1 MLPSIC
7 KTLKNRVLD
16 TPNLR
21 KSVTPKMPSFE
32 FLEDLLYTF
41 AQTNLSRFMKKNYL
55 LVLLLIGIVA
65 SFIVDMQAT
74 SIACE
79 GVLTK
84 VDMHREVLDSSLIK
98 RVPERDPLELSCYV
112 IDDINT
118 IFLSA
123 NKTVLAEIEI
133 ENFTT
138 GDYASYYDQISTAS
152 LSLPVYGSGRYL
164 ILVTLSNGV
173 NYFGEFTL

>member
-1 MLPSIC
+1 
-7 KTLKNRVLD
+7 
-16 TPNLR
+16 
-21 KSVTPKMPSFE
+21 
-32 FLEDLLYTF
+32 
-41 AQTNLSRFMKKNYL
+41 MKKVYPI
-55 LVLLLIGIVA
+55 VLLLLMGIVA
-65 SFIVDMQAT
+65 SFTVDMQAT

-84 VDMHREVLDSSLIK
+84 VDMHREVPDSSFTK
-98 RVPERDPLELSCYV
+98 RIPERDPLELSCYV

-123 NKTVLAEIEI
+123 NKTVLAEIEVK
-133 ENFTT
+133 NFTT

-152 LSLPVYGSGRYL
+152 LSLPVYGSGCYL

-173 NYFGEFTL
+173 NYYGEFEL

>member
-1 MLPSIC
+1 
-7 KTLKNRVLD
+7 
-16 TPNLR
+16 
-21 KSVTPKMPSFE
+21 
-32 FLEDLLYTF
+32 
-41 AQTNLSRFMKKNYL
+41 MKKVYP
-55 LVLLLIGIVA
+55 LVLLLLIGIVA
-65 SFIVDMQAT
+65 YFTVDMQAM
-74 SIACE
+74 SISCD

-84 VDMHREVLDSSLIK
+84 VDMHRETPDSSLTK
-98 RVPERDPLELSCYV
+98 RIPERNPLELSCYV

-118 IFLSA
+118 IFLSS

-152 LSLPVYGSGRYL
+152 LALPVYGSGRYL

>member
-1 MLPSIC
+1 
-7 KTLKNRVLD
+7 
-16 TPNLR
+16 
-21 KSVTPKMPSFE
+21 
-32 FLEDLLYTF
+32 
-41 AQTNLSRFMKKNYL
+41 MKKVYP
-55 LVLLLIGIVA
+55 LVLLILMSVA
-65 SFIVDMQAT
+65 VFPTYAKKSSVGSR
-74 SIACE
+74 SIMPVSIHKE
-79 GVLTK
+79 T
-84 VDMHREVLDSSLIK
+84 RDSSFTK

-173 NYFGEFTL
+173 NYFGEFEL

>member
-1 MLPSIC
+1 
-7 KTLKNRVLD
+7 
-16 TPNLR
+16 
-21 KSVTPKMPSFE
+21 
-32 FLEDLLYTF
+32 
-41 AQTNLSRFMKKNYL
+41 
-55 LVLLLIGIVA
+55 
-65 SFIVDMQAT
+65 
-74 SIACE
+74 
-79 GVLTK
+79 
-84 VDMHREVLDSSLIK
+84 MHREVLDSSLIK

-173 NYFGEFTL
+173 NYFGEFEL

>member
-1 MLPSIC
+1 
-7 KTLKNRVLD
+7 
-16 TPNLR
+16 
-21 KSVTPKMPSFE
+21 MPSFE

-138 GDYASYYDQISTAS
+138 GDYASYYDQISTA
-152 LSLPVYGSGRYL
+152 LSRCL
-164 ILVTLSNGV
+164 
-173 NYFGEFTL
+173 FTEAGAI

>member
-1 MLPSIC
+1 
-7 KTLKNRVLD
+7 
-16 TPNLR
+16 
-21 KSVTPKMPSFE
+21 MPSFE

-98 RVPERDPLELSCYV
+98 EFLNVILWSCP
-112 IDDINT
+112 
-118 IFLSA
+118 A
-123 NKTVLAEIEI
+123 M
-133 ENFTT
+133 
-138 GDYASYYDQISTAS
+138 
-152 LSLPVYGSGRYL
+152 
-164 ILVTLSNGV
+164 
-173 NYFGEFTL
+173 